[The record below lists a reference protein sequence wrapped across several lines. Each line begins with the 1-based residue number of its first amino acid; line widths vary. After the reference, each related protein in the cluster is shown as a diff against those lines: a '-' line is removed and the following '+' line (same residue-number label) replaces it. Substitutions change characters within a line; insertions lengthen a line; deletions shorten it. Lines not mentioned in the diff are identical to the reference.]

1 MAINATGATNFFI
14 CLLVMQVIMTLC
26 LPLRFYLLRK
36 NIWIRTKST
45 LNLWSDGFFVFGWAL
60 VMGFG
65 WYVVHQVWEEVSSRK
80 AAKSEHAFVKSFV
93 TEAMA
98 KGFLAIY
105 ILAVTEIWS
114 VKAAFIFMYADLY
127 SRTVNVRKH
136 ALYATAAF
144 IPLTYIGLIITAL
157 KECTPFS
164 DNWNI
169 QKLFETGVLCSPI
182 TSSRTNI
189 VSIIFTITTDIML
202 ILLPF
207 HIMTSLTLSAPQKRG
222 ITFIFA
228 IAAISVSAAFAR
240 FVILSKME
248 VYLVFSEVRQEVTFE
263 KYYWAVGL
271 AFLEICAAEIAFVLP
286 ALRSVLVERRKRC
299 EKEVTLVRIVG
310 DEEDGAA
317 VVDRVDDEAKVWG
330 FGR

>member
-1 MAINATGATNFFI
+1 MGSLYLAGRCSWVLGGMLSTKRGRR
-14 CLLVMQVIMTLC
+14 CRRGGQYDLV
-26 LPLRFYLLRK
+26 
-36 NIWIRTKST
+36 
-45 LNLWSDGFFVFGWAL
+45 
-60 VMGFG
+60 
-65 WYVVHQVWEEVSSRK
+65 E
-80 AAKSEHAFVKSFV
+80 SFV
-93 TEAMA
+93 TKDMA

-127 SRTVNVRKH
+127 NRTVNIRKH
-136 ALYATAAF
+136 GLYATAAF

-169 QKLFETGVLCSPI
+169 QKLFDTGVLCSPI

-189 VSIIFTITTDIML
+189 VSIVFTITTDIML

-228 IAAISVSAAFAR
+228 IAAISVSAALAR
-240 FVILSKME
+240 FVILSKMG
-248 VYLVFSEVRQEVTFE
+248 VYLVYSEARQEVTFD

-286 ALRSVLVERRKRC
+286 ALRSVLVGRRKGSG
-299 EKEVTLVRIVG
+299 KEVTLVRIVG
-310 DEEDGAA
+310 GEEEGTM
-317 VVDRVDDEAKVWG
+317 VVDRVDEEEAKVWG